1 MDIER
6 ELKLDDD
13 DETSRGIAGLSSYT
27 NGAFQRR
34 NASGAVA
41 RGCTDLGG
49 SQSRLVSNRL
59 KVVEVAPAPEIQGQK
74 LLAEPVTQRACPFYL
89 HAVIES
95 DVASESFALI
105 QLDGEPEIIREG
117 GIVRR
122 GSTRFKVRRI
132 ARQKL
137 VLRQGKQEVQCF
149 LSNEE
154 SSQ

>member
-1 MDIER
+1 MTMMKHLGALLVSVVTPM
-6 ELKLDDD
+6 ELSNVGTLQAQWRIDVP
-13 DETSRGIAGLSSYT
+13 TSVVPE
-27 NGAFQRR
+27 N
-34 NASGAVA
+34 
-41 RGCTDLGG
+41 
-49 SQSRLVSNRL
+49 RLVSNRL

-74 LLAEPVTQRACPFYL
+74 LLAEPVTQRTCPFYL

>member
-1 MDIER
+1 MTMMKHLGALLVSVVTPM
-6 ELKLDDD
+6 ELSNVGAPQAQWRLDVP
-13 DETSRGIAGLSSYT
+13 TSVVPQG
-27 NGAFQRR
+27 
-34 NASGAVA
+34 
-41 RGCTDLGG
+41 
-49 SQSRLVSNRL
+49 RLVSNRL
-59 KVVEVAPAPEIQGQK
+59 EVVEVAPAPEIQGQK
-74 LLAEPVTQRACPFYL
+74 ILAEPVSQRVCPFHL

-105 QLDGEPEIIREG
+105 QLDGEPEIVREG
-117 GIVRR
+117 GILRK
-122 GSTRFKVRRI
+122 GSTRFIVRRI

>member
-1 MDIER
+1 MTMTKHLGALLVSVVTPME
-6 ELKLDDD
+6 
-13 DETSRGIAGLSSYT
+13 LSS
-27 NGAFQRR
+27 
-34 NASGAVA
+34 
-41 RGCTDLGG
+41 LGTTEAPWRLDIPT
-49 SQSRLVSNRL
+49 SVVPQSRLVSNRL
-59 KVVEVAPAPEIQGQK
+59 EVVDVAPPPEIAGQQPT
-74 LLAEPVTQRACPFYL
+74 LAHVAQKTCPIHL

-117 GIVRR
+117 GIIRR
-122 GSTRFKVRRI
+122 GSTRFKVRSI

-137 VLRQGKQEVQCF
+137 ILRQGKQEVQCF

>member
-1 MDIER
+1 MTMMKHLGALLVSVVTPM
-6 ELKLDDD
+6 ELSGVGTAEAPWRLDVP
-13 DETSRGIAGLSSYT
+13 TSVVPQ
-27 NGAFQRR
+27 N
-34 NASGAVA
+34 
-41 RGCTDLGG
+41 
-49 SQSRLVSNRL
+49 RLVSNRL
-59 KVVEVAPAPEIQGQK
+59 EVVAVAPPPEIQGQRQVRESLSMK
-74 LLAEPVTQRACPFYL
+74 MCPFFL

-105 QLDGEPEIIREG
+105 QLDGEPEIVREG
-117 GIVRR
+117 GILRK
-122 GSTRFKVRRI
+122 GSTRFIVRRI